1 MGKYEWTVSIAGL
14 LGLFS
19 FSSLIMHI
27 YNTHDTSSLTYIWIA
42 LNISAQAL
50 TLFYGLINKAPGLIY
65 PSSLFLIGLIYIY
78 IIKVFYQTKPGEHKK
93 LQQ

>member
-19 FSSLIMHI
+19 FSSLLLHI
-27 YNTHDTSSLTYIWIA
+27 HNTHDTSSLTHAWII

-50 TLFYGLINKAPGLIY
+50 TLFYGLINKSPGLTY

-78 IIKVFYQTKPGEHKK
+78 IIKMFYQRIPGEQKK